1 MFHKTHLS
9 LTGTVLLEVLA
20 GGVISNHKDL
30 LLRPT
35 GEIRLDW
42 TELSMCPFIIFKK
55 SSHDPCNM
63 YNVIA
68 KRTQTNMFVHHSI
81 NRSFVMCQF

>member
-1 MFHKTHLS
+1 MDRSRPLRHVPQNHLS
-9 LTGTVLLEVLA
+9 LTGTVLLEVHA

-42 TELSMCPFIIFKK
+42 TELSMCSFIIF
-55 SSHDPCNM
+55 
-63 YNVIA
+63 
-68 KRTQTNMFVHHSI
+68 
-81 NRSFVMCQF
+81 